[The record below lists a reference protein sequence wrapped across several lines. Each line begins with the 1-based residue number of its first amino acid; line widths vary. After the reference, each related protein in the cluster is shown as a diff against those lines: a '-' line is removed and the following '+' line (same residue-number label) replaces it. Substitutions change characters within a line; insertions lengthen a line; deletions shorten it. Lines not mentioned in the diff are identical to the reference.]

1 MEYEFRNTMTR
12 FLLVITVLGLLAGT
26 LWAQGGAGELTG
38 LVTDPSG
45 AVVANAQITLTNTA
59 TGEKRTT
66 VTTPAGTYTFPSLPV
81 VGTYTLETAP
91 KGFKSAKVAN
101 IVISVGTYQSAR
113 IFILN
118 SEREP
123 SR

>member
-12 FLLVITVLGLLAGT
+12 FLQVITVLGLLAGT
-26 LWAQGGAGELTG
+26 LWAQGGTGELTG

-66 VTTPAGTYTFPSLPV
+66 VTTPAGTYRFRRCQWSEPTPWKQLPKASRERRSPTSLPV
-81 VGTYTLETAP
+81 SAQSSAKTYT
-91 KGFKSAKVAN
+91 S
-101 IVISVGTYQSAR
+101 
-113 IFILN
+113 N
-118 SEREP
+118 SDQDL